1 MTFLNPLAFIGLL
14 ATLIPIVFHLINL
27 RKLRTIEFSSL
38 AFLKELQRT
47 QIRKLKIRQLLL
59 LIIRTS
65 LIFFLVLALS
75 RPTIRESHQLLP
87 GSDVQTTA
95 VIIFDD
101 SQSMLTGDNQ
111 GSLLRQAKDLA
122 NSILTL
128 FDVRDE
134 VIFFPLSTGS
144 HFSNEPSEDKQNP
157 TESAIQEQRSSFIFS
172 PLSGILKKCF
182 PIFSQSVDIQKEL
195 YVISDFQESLFDRGT
210 SFDAE
215 RLTSFSGASVFLLPL
230 KRKLVENVSV
240 DSIWISNILLQ
251 KGKSFSV
258 TVRIVNH
265 GKLNIKNYIVSLFL
279 EGIRVSQQSVDIEKS
294 QYRDVEFSLVADS
307 YGWRDGFVEIEED
320 EFVFDNKRYF
330 TFYVPNRLKLLL
342 IGQPSD
348 LQYIKL
354 ALLTRQ
360 TEETVVE
367 VIESTP
373 QGLTSNHFREI
384 DAIILTNID
393 RLSPTH
399 IPRFREFIEQ
409 GGGFLLFPGE
419 LLNVESY
426 NQLFSSALKLPTISE
441 KKDVLP
447 FGGKEDFSPSIEI
460 EKIEWRHPIFRGMFE
475 DQRED
480 LQLSEKKERKLE
492 SLQIMKLVRYNS
504 HPYSIPIITLS
515 TNDPFLIEQ
524 KSGAG
529 KILLFAVSATPDW
542 SDFPI
547 RGLFIPLIHQ
557 SISYVSRNHG
567 VSQQSNP
574 GREYNLNN
582 VVSVANSISLI
593 DPDLNETIIPVI
605 RSGISSRHGGSAMIR
620 FVTGDQLGVFTARAN
635 NQIIEKFAVNL
646 DELESRISQ
655 ISEAKIVEYFTRIGF
670 KPNSINIIDSWS
682 ELQER
687 VEQNRFGIELWK
699 YFLLIAFL
707 LAILEQIIARSSKKE
722 TVT

>member
-38 AFLKELQRT
+38 TFLKELQRT

-65 LIFFLVLALS
+65 LILFLVLALS
-75 RPTIRESHQLLP
+75 RPTIRENHQLLP
-87 GSDVQTTA
+87 GSNVQSTA
-95 VIIFDD
+95 VVIFDD
-101 SQSMLTGDNQ
+101 SQSMLTGDNE
-111 GSLLRQAKDLA
+111 GTFLRQAKDLT

-128 FDVRDE
+128 FDARDE
-134 VIFFPLSTGS
+134 VIFLPLSTGL
-144 HFSNEPSEDKQNP
+144 HFGNESSENVQNP
-157 TESAIQEQRSSFIFS
+157 NESAIQEQNSSFMFS

-182 PIFSQSVDIQKEL
+182 PIFSQSLNPQKEL

-210 SFDAE
+210 SFDTE
-215 RLTSFSGASVFLLPL
+215 KLTSFSNVSVFLLPL

-265 GKLNIKNYIVSLFL
+265 GKRNIKNHILSLFL
-279 EGIRVSQQSVDIEKS
+279 EGIRVSQQSVDLEKS

-307 YGWRDGFVEIEED
+307 YGWRDGYVEIEED
-320 EFVFDNKRYF
+320 EFAFDNKRYF
-330 TFYVPNRLKLLL
+330 TFYVPNRLKILL
-342 IGQPSD
+342 IGQSSD

-354 ALLTRQ
+354 ALHTRQ
-360 TEETVVE
+360 SEETVLE

-399 IPRFREFIEQ
+399 LPRIREFIGL

-419 LLNVESY
+419 HLNVETY
-426 NQLFSSALKLPTISE
+426 NQLFSSALKLPTIAE
-441 KKDVLP
+441 R
-447 FGGKEDFSPSIEI
+447 KEIRPIGWKENFSPSVEI

-480 LQLSEKKERKLE
+480 IHGADKKKRKLE
-492 SLQIMKLVRYNS
+492 SFQIMKLVRYNS

-515 TNDPFLIEQ
+515 TDDPFLIEQ
-524 KSGAG
+524 KSGTG
-529 KILLFAVSATPDW
+529 KILLFAVNATPDW

-557 SISYVSRNHG
+557 SLSYVSRNHG
-567 VSQQSNP
+567 ISQQSNP
-574 GREYNLNN
+574 GREYNLSNLLP
-582 VVSVANSISLI
+582 VVNSISLM
-593 DPDLNETIIPVI
+593 DPDQNETIIPVN
-605 RSGISSRHGGSAMIR
+605 RSGVSSTIR
-620 FVTGDQLGVFTARAN
+620 FVTGDQLGVFTAKAN
-635 NQIIEKFAVNL
+635 NQIIEKFAVNM
-646 DELESRISQ
+646 DKLESRISQ
-655 ISEAKIVEYFTRIGF
+655 ISETKMVEYFTQIGF
-670 KPNSINIIDSWS
+670 KPNSVNIVENWS

-687 VEQNRFGIELWK
+687 VSQNRFGIELWK
-699 YFLLIAFL
+699 YFLLIALL
-707 LAILEQIIARSSKKE
+707 LAISEQIIARSSKKE